1 MQNFKSEKL
10 FFFFLSRRDYF
21 CLIHLTNMF
30 CLLTSPR
37 CSDAPSFICTSKM
50 CYLLNMCLS
59 KQQTHFTVIFW
70 AYFVLSLYRFLDY
83 LVIKTLSHIK
93 CAGESLQPSQ
103 SERRVLILDCSG
115 LSLFDYTGASMLLQ
129 VFITP
134 DTFCTQKYMITH
146 TSY

>member
-1 MQNFKSEKL
+1 
-10 FFFFLSRRDYF
+10 
-21 CLIHLTNMF
+21 MF

-50 CYLLNMCLS
+50 CRLLNTCLS
-59 KQQTHFTVIFW
+59 KQQTNFTVIFW

-83 LVIKTLSHIK
+83 SVIKAFSHTK
-93 CAGESLQPSQ
+93 CAGESLQLSQ

-134 DTFCTQKYMITH
+134 DTFCTQIYMITH
-146 TSY
+146 TSYWDQLLVTSLRLVNKHGHLWKR